1 MNQEYEENP
10 VTALG
15 GAPVKLLIIVGALIY
30 ALTLLIGAYERQV
43 GTVEGEPSSNAA
55 LSNSVY
61 QTIVEVRRLGKV
73 QKQIIEQV
81 AVRTDVIK
89 INKRLD
95 DMWTIIKAIDGV
107 EVTDGTNAPSTN
119 VTEKVTD

>member
-15 GAPVKLLIIVGALIY
+15 GAPVKLLIIVGAMIY

-43 GTVEGEPSSNAA
+43 GTVGLDDGIA
-55 LSNSVY
+55 LTNTVAQLS
-61 QTIVEVRRLGKV
+61 RV
-73 QKQIIEQV
+73 QQRILQQA
-81 AVRTDVIK
+81 AVRSDIPKLHERIDDV
-89 INKRLD
+89 
-95 DMWTIIKAIDGV
+95 WTVLKALDGV

-119 VTEKVTD
+119 ATEKASD